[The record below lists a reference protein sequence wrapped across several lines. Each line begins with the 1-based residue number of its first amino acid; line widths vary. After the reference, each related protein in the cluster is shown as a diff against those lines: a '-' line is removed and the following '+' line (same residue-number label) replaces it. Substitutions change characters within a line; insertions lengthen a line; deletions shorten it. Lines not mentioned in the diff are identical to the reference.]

1 MATLPA
7 PERARLE
14 RAPANGRYGGRIK
27 VRVIPAGVFG
37 DSAPA
42 LKARPGAPLRIRGWL
57 CAHDGC
63 QNRRTP
69 NSRICASHA
78 ARKKGPNRCSLCGAL
93 GHNARGCGSP
103 R

>member
-1 MATLPA
+1 MAALRA
-7 PERARLE
+7 PEPARLE
-14 RAPANGRYGGRIK
+14 RAPENGRYGGRLK
-27 VRVIPAGVFG
+27 VRVIPPGVFG

-42 LKARPGAPLRIRGWL
+42 LRARPGAPLRSRGSL

-63 QNRRTP
+63 QNQRTL

-78 ARKKGPNRCSLCGAL
+78 ARKKGLNRCSLCGSL
-93 GHNARGCGSP
+93 GHNARGCPDP